1 MANSILSRGLPGMPG
16 SVPNVPP
23 VPVYGQPAYS
33 MQPPPSMQVPQPTPQ
48 PRMNNMLGTLNQIRQ
63 FASQVRGN
71 PQQMV
76 MQMIQNGTK
85 TNADLQQAMQMA
97 RQITGTGM
105 FK

>member
-16 SVPNVPP
+16 GNSTPAPMSYQIPQMPQQMP
-23 VPVYGQPAYS
+23 VPQMSQQP
-33 MQPPPSMQVPQPTPQ
+33 
-48 PRMNNMLGTLNQIRQ
+48 NNPIGMLNQIRQ
-63 FASQVRGN
+63 FASQIRGN

-76 MQMIQNGTK
+76 MQMIQNGSR

-97 RQITGTGM
+97 RQLTGTGM